1 MGDPKAMV
9 TAFGAE
15 EGADIN
21 VYQVAGAMNKRGFHF
36 ASCQFPPCV
45 HLAVTLRCTP
55 PLAAAVLGGRRSHT
69 AGAVLQA
76 RGLH

>member
-36 ASCQFPPCV
+36 LDLLEREQRVPA
-45 HLAVTLRCTP
+45 LRSQRVAP
-55 PLAAAVLGGRRSHT
+55 RAQWPSARHSRRRSRK
-69 AGAVLQA
+69 G
-76 RGLH
+76 